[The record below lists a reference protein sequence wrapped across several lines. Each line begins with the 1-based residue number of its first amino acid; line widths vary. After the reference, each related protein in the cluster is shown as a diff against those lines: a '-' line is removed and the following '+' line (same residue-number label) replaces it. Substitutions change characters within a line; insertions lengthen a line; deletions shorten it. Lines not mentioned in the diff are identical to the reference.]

1 LGIYRTPSLIRNFA
15 NGYAAGRV
23 FGDDDGTLVDFAKF
37 ASPRDAALD
46 VATFGSTA
54 QPRSRSIAD
63 PQPFIE
69 AGKKKPKSNP
79 TAAYRGSGHGKNC
92 C

>member
-54 QPRSRSIAD
+54 QPRSRSIAG
-63 PQPFIE
+63 PATFALRLERKTKI
-69 AGKKKPKSNP
+69 
-79 TAAYRGSGHGKNC
+79 
-92 C
+92 